1 MRILLAA
8 HAGFC
13 FGVKRTICL
22 AQAAA
27 KEYGQVFSLGPLI
40 HNPQEVARLEGASVY
55 AVNAFDDIPP
65 GAPLLVRSHGLP
77 PALFAEARRRGLA
90 IIDATCP
97 LVKKAQ
103 RLAQTLVE
111 TGHNLVIVGDRNH
124 PEIIGTMGWAYNKAV
139 LVANQEEAAALPF
152 LKNLAVISQTT
163 QSPALFAAVAEVLQ
177 KKTNCLTICDTICY
191 ATRKN
196 QLAAAALAKEVE
208 AVLVVGGK
216 NSANTKK
223 LAQICSSGGI
233 PTYHLETADDLY
245 TYPNLMNGT
254 YQVVGLT
261 AGASTP
267 DWIIE
272 EVIGKMSETEKIV
285 VENQVLAEENK
296 EATSCCCQAEQ
307 DCAACQEECGDTPCY
322 AAGTEGADVQAP
334 VVAAAEEAA
343 AEAGEVEQSFADA
356 YNDIKEV
363 RRGAR
368 VKGVVVQVK
377 PDELLVDIGGK
388 SEGVLPA
395 SELTADDAANILD
408 RFKVGDEIEVLIL
421 KRENQEG
428 YPVLSKKRIDQEL
441 AWDKLAQ
448 AKADGEIITGKVL
461 EVVKG
466 GLLVDVGLRGFV
478 PASLVALGYVEDLNA
493 FVGKELRLK
502 VIDCERG
509 ANKLVLSAKAVLRE
523 EAQKQKA
530 ETWATIKAGEV
541 RRGVV
546 RRLTNFGAFVD
557 IGGVDGLLHVSEM
570 AWYRVNHPSDILKEG
585 DEIDVYI
592 LAVDTEK
599 EKISLGL
606 KQLIANPW
614 SLAKDKYPEGAIIQ
628 AKVVRTAPFGAFL
641 EVEPG
646 VEGLVHIS
654 QLAHH
659 RVEKTEDVVTPGQIV
674 DVKVLSVDPEAKRIS
689 LSIKGATEPPVEPEA
704 PPVEYSTDDAEAA
717 AEEE

>member
-1 MRILLAA
+1 MNNKLHVKTGDTVVLLT
-8 HAGFC
+8 G
-13 FGVKRTICL
+13 KY
-22 AQAAA
+22 
-27 KEYGQVFSLGPLI
+27 KDKYK
-40 HNPQEVARLEGASVY
+40 
-55 AVNAFDDIPP
+55 DD
-65 GAPLLVRSHGLP
+65 
-77 PALFAEARRRGLA
+77 
-90 IIDATCP
+90 
-97 LVKKAQ
+97 
-103 RLAQTLVE
+103 
-111 TGHNLVIVGDRNH
+111 
-124 PEIIGTMGWAYNKAV
+124 
-139 LVANQEEAAALPF
+139 
-152 LKNLAVISQTT
+152 
-163 QSPALFAAVAEVLQ
+163 
-177 KKTNCLTICDTICY
+177 KKTP
-191 ATRKN
+191 R
-196 QLAAAALAKEVE
+196 
-208 AVLVVGGK
+208 
-216 NSANTKK
+216 
-223 LAQICSSGGI
+223 
-233 PTYHLETADDLY
+233 
-245 TYPNLMNGT
+245 
-254 YQVVGLT
+254 
-261 AGASTP
+261 
-267 DWIIE
+267 
-272 EVIGKMSETEKIV
+272 
-285 VENQVLAEENK
+285 
-296 EATSCCCQAEQ
+296 
-307 DCAACQEECGDTPCY
+307 
-322 AAGTEGADVQAP
+322 
-334 VVAAAEEAA
+334 
-343 AEAGEVEQSFADA
+343 
-356 YNDIKEV
+356 
-363 RRGAR
+363 
-368 VKGVVVQVK
+368 
-377 PDELLVDIGGK
+377 
-388 SEGVLPA
+388 
-395 SELTADDAANILD
+395 
-408 RFKVGDEIEVLIL
+408 
-421 KRENQEG
+421 
-428 YPVLSKKRIDQEL
+428 
-441 AWDKLAQ
+441 
-448 AKADGEIITGKVL
+448 TGKVL

-466 GLLVDVGLRGFV
+466 GLLVDVGLRGFL

-704 PPVEYSTDDAEAA
+704 PPVEYSTDNAEAA
-717 AEEE
+717 TEEE